1 MAKYK
6 ITVLTP
12 LHIGTGNSYSQNFNM
27 LCKGGFVYFYDE
39 FKLVDFLLS
48 KDEYIPEDF
57 NKLKEKIKNYK
68 DEIIKS
74 NLHLRKIKNDFSS
87 LENKDVLEN
96 VSSSNKPIV
105 AGSSIKGAI
114 RTAVLNSLQLKDER
128 NEDLYNSLK
137 NKNIYKNRFSKGR
150 KTEDTFDED
159 FKSLFTYLKISDS
172 IESNLNTQIFKS
184 INIKKNKKHQSSREK
199 RVINIQNNVEC
210 ISAKQMFYIDIKD
223 ESIKK
228 YGKNIFSNLGKIC
241 NKFYLNAFNKEKE
254 LYFNLFSLGKDFE
267 INEESNDVFLLNIGR
282 FSGAEM
288 KSLDNF
294 RYIKNSKS
302 KDKKESSTRT
312 FALKDDVE
320 DNVYFEK
327 ELLPFGWVLCE
338 LVKD

>member
-184 INIKKNKKHQSSREK
+184 INIKK
-199 RVINIQNNVEC
+199 I
-210 ISAKQMFYIDIKD
+210 
-223 ESIKK
+223 
-228 YGKNIFSNLGKIC
+228 KNIKVQ
-241 NKFYLNAFNKEKE
+241 E
-254 LYFNLFSLGKDFE
+254 
-267 INEESNDVFLLNIGR
+267 
-282 FSGAEM
+282 
-288 KSLDNF
+288 
-294 RYIKNSKS
+294 
-302 KDKKESSTRT
+302 KKE
-312 FALKDDVE
+312 
-320 DNVYFEK
+320 
-327 ELLPFGWVLCE
+327 
-338 LVKD
+338 